1 MTLSFAIGDT
11 TIHRIIEQTLPFEL
25 PTAFLP
31 ALSPELL
38 AANAGWMAPADL
50 DPATGKLI
58 LCIQSYV
65 VRTPHFTVLVD
76 TCVGND
82 KPRDVFPIWHMLQ
95 TGFLADLEA
104 AGYPPATIDTVLCTH
119 LHLDHVG
126 AIKDFPNAELVVAR
140 EEFDAFLTQPR
151 FPGYRRQDLVS
162 AGRIRIVDLKE
173 DPRFGFPG
181 SFDLFGDSEIVLL
194 DAKGH
199 TRGTLAV
206 AIDDGKRP
214 YIHIGDAAYQ
224 SWEYGLAPSGPSRL
238 AKLTAWNES
247 ALHETY
253 RVLREAENHERRP
266 ILVPAHDIDVYA
278 TLPHDPKA

>member
-1 MTLSFAIGDT
+1 MRSRFFRTAGELKAPKFIYQSGSARNALAIGKMAM
-11 TIHRIIEQTLPFEL
+11 TI
-25 PTAFLP
+25 A
-31 ALSPELL
+31 
-38 AANAGWMAPADL
+38 
-50 DPATGKLI
+50 
-58 LCIQSYV
+58 V
-65 VRTPHFTVLVD
+65 VERDDGSIVLVD
-76 TCVGND
+76 CGYAEEICTNPTLHAGRALSLSVLGLESTGED
-82 KPRDVFPIWHMLQ
+82 AIVRQLQ
-95 TGFLADLEA
+95 TLGFDPRKVSHVVA
-104 AGYPPATIDTVLCTH
+104 TH